1 LVLQEIITS
10 ILLVTNVIFNPP
22 IHIPHHPAS
31 QQACSLPFIHSSVP
45 YSLLTFTNHH
55 LFMDSYL
62 SNSSLVHSIPKS
74 NSWIYSTKLQI
85 LVIRS
90 NFKIDIE
97 PFQHQLLVLVF
108 LLMTPCLP
116 LTWHSRKC
124 LKILV
129 QNTSYVTHHI
139 IIVPLSTMKISK
151 ILYSLIT
158 QCDYT
163 TSINTM
169 HLTSLVSTDS
179 QIKKLTFPSKYT
191 FNSLLPSS
199 TTNVLRHLP

>member
-1 LVLQEIITS
+1 
-10 ILLVTNVIFNPP
+10 
-22 IHIPHHPAS
+22 
-31 QQACSLPFIHSSVP
+31 
-45 YSLLTFTNHH
+45 
-55 LFMDSYL
+55 MDSYL

-179 QIKKLTFPSKYT
+179 QIQKITFPSKYT
-191 FNSLLPSS
+191 LNSLLPPGHYKMFSDTYFRYLLKLLTQASITILDPLGCQLTSKSPSS
-199 TTNVLRHLP
+199 KES